1 MSIKCFVLD
10 LDGVVYRGK
19 KLVPNADKRIEN
31 LRSKGK
37 VLFLT
42 NNSTLAR
49 GDCVK
54 KLEGFGIPAE
64 EEEVI
69 TSGYVSAIYI
79 KENYSSPRVFIIGE
93 EGLKNELETQGIKT
107 GMRRCNV
114 VLVGL
119 DRNLNYTKIATAVKL
134 IRSGADFLATNLDNT
149 LVTEDDLLPGAGA
162 IVSAVRTACEKEPIV
177 IGKPSHIMA
186 DIILRKAKAAP
197 QEILLIGDRIET
209 DIAMGKKAGVKTAL
223 VLTGYAKQE
232 DADKS
237 DIKPDYVLESL

>member
-10 LDGVVYRGK
+10 LDGVVYRGT

-49 GDCVK
+49 GDYVK
-54 KLEGFGIPAE
+54 KLESLGITAE

-69 TSGYVSAIYI
+69 TSGYASALYI
-79 KENYSSPRVFIIGE
+79 KENYSSPRVFMIGE

-119 DRNLNYTKIATAVKL
+119 DRNLNYTKIAAAVKL

-149 LVTEDDLLPGAGA
+149 LVTEDGLLPGAGA
-162 IVSAVRTACEKEPIV
+162 IVSAVRTACEKEPVV

-223 VLTGYAKQE
+223 VLTGYARQE